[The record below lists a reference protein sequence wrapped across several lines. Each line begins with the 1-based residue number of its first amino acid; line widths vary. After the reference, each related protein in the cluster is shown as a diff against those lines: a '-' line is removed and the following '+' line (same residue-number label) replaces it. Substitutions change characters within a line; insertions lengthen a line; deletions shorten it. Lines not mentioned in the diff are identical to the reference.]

1 VLAARAEGLPP
12 AGLADLLRRLG
23 QVRSRADA
31 HRATVIA
38 EAERTDAARKE
49 GFRTTTE
56 WLAALTGESVPV
68 ARSQVA
74 VAEALEEMPATR
86 EAFAAGEV
94 SESRVKVLAQAQA
107 LCPEQFAQDEAAL
120 VARVAAASAQQ
131 VPQLLAE
138 WKKNT
143 DPEEAEVEVER
154 LHRLRGLH
162 LSKDWSGMLRLHGLL
177 DSESG
182 LVVSHA
188 LEALTDPTNLDPADR
203 RTPAQA
209 RADAL
214 VEVCRRFLQ
223 GDKGTRRPAR
233 VLVTIPWDTLS
244 AGQGIV
250 DTEAGPIGAQTARR
264 LTCDATVSRV
274 LLDPQSVPIE
284 MGRATRVIPPA
295 LRKALQLRDPHCTH
309 PGCHIPARWC
319 EAHHIQHWAD
329 GGKTELA
336 NLRLLCARHHTDTHQ
351 NGWHPQ
357 RE

>member
-1 VLAARAEGLPP
+1 LGSCHHFYHCSYGCKPDLA
-12 AGLADLLRRLG
+12 
-23 QVRSRADA
+23 
-31 HRATVIA
+31 
-38 EAERTDAARKE
+38 
-49 GFRTTTE
+49 
-56 WLAALTGESVPV
+56 
-68 ARSQVA
+68 
-74 VAEALEEMPATR
+74 
-86 EAFAAGEV
+86 
-94 SESRVKVLAQAQA
+94 
-107 LCPEQFAQDEAAL
+107 
-120 VARVAAASAQQ
+120 
-131 VPQLLAE
+131 
-138 WKKNT
+138 N
-143 DPEEAEVEVER
+143 
-154 LHRLRGLH
+154 
-162 LSKDWSGMLRLHGLL
+162 LRLFF
-177 DSESG
+177 
-182 LVVSHA
+182 A
-188 LEALTDPTNLDPADR
+188 PALTDPTNLDPGDR

-274 LLDPQSVPIE
+274 LLGPQSVPIE

-295 LRKALQLRDPHCTH
+295 LRKALRLRDPHCTH